1 MNEFRA
7 RIGRV
12 RMKNGGADVR
22 VIEGFSPPKAEAE
35 SVAGAMLRASRD
47 MAEEGPIGAFL
58 TVAFTESGGVLFN
71 WKYTAECGLSRTLMV
86 PYIAELARRY
96 LLTREEAS
104 ECFND
109 MFKWVE

>member
-7 RIGRV
+7 RIRRI

-22 VIEGFSPPKAEAE
+22 VIEGFSPPKDE
-35 SVAGAMLRASRD
+35 SVAAALLRASRD
-47 MAEEGPIGAFL
+47 MVEDGPIGAFL
-58 TVAFTESGGVLFN
+58 TVAFTEGGGVMFN

-104 ECFND
+104 ECFSD
-109 MFKWVE
+109 MFEWVE